1 MSQQKTK
8 NKNRSLKKKYK
19 TRPKKKKGN
28 KSKSYQQLLNDL
40 DNTETSEQDK
50 EVIEGQIKEKE
61 TKIKKVKKKS
71 HLKLIRNS
79 IIMLVIAAVIVTMM
93 FPNLIYYLF

>member
-19 TRPKKKKGN
+19 TRPKKKKVN

-40 DNTETSEQDK
+40 DNKETSEQDK
-50 EVIEGQIKEKE
+50 EVIEEQIKEKE
-61 TKIKKVKKKS
+61 TKIKKVKKT
-71 HLKLIRNS
+71 
-79 IIMLVIAAVIVTMM
+79 A
-93 FPNLIYYLF
+93 